1 MDNIKNTIM
10 QEVKNAMKSG
20 DKPRLAA
27 LRMMS
32 AAFKQIEVDER
43 CELDNERCIK
53 ILQSMKTQR
62 LDAAAQYD
70 AADRKDLSDQERY
83 EITVISDFLPVPFT
97 ADELSALVREAIT
110 ATEAKQ
116 VSDISRIMAYLGDKI
131 QGRASSKDVGA
142 VIRAQLA
149 S

>member
-1 MDNIKNTIM
+1 MDTIKSTIT

-20 DKPRLAA
+20 DKLRLSA

-53 ILQSMKTQR
+53 ILQAMKTQR

-70 AADRKDLSDQERY
+70 SAQRFDLSEQERY
-83 EITVISDFLPVPFT
+83 EVSVISEFLPTPLS
-97 ADELSALVREAIT
+97 ADELNALVQEAIH

-116 VSDISRIMAYLGDKI
+116 VSDIGRIMAYLADKI

-142 VIRAQLA
+142 AIRAQLA